1 MSTIADSLL
10 IKDIHSQLKANDHRD
25 ALEELLSP
33 LRSDSRVHDWENLRS
48 ALLADSP
55 NDYFAESPSILF
67 LHHSRT
73 ESVSSLVLTLGR
85 SKEGIALPGQEHRI
99 HLVIAAAIP
108 EALNNEYLRILGA
121 ISRICREP
129 STLSEL
135 LEAKGQG
142 EILTVLE
149 KGCLQ

>member
-33 LRSDSRVHDWENLRS
+33 LRSDSRVRDWENLRS

-73 ESVSSLVLTLGR
+73 
-85 SKEGIALPGQEHRI
+85 
-99 HLVIAAAIP
+99 AIP

>member
-33 LRSDSRVHDWENLRS
+33 LRSDSRVRDWENLRS

-85 SKEGIALPGQEHRI
+85 SKEGIALPGQEYRI
-99 HLVIAAAIP
+99 HLVIAA
-108 EALNNEYLRILGA
+108 EYLRILGA

-129 STLSEL
+129 STLSGL
-135 LEAKGQG
+135 LEAKGQA
-142 EILTVLE
+142 EILTLLE